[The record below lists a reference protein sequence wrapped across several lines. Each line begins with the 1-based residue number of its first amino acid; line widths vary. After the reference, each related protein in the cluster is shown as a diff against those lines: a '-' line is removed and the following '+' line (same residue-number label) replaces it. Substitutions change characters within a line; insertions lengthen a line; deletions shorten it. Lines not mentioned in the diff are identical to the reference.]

1 MTSAGSEGIA
11 DVDTTKLGNA
21 AARGAASTMVAQAA
35 RIGLQVVSIV
45 VLARLLSPE
54 EYGLIAM
61 VTAII
66 GVGEVFRDFGLSSA
80 AIQAR
85 SITRQQRT
93 NLFWVNTSIGALLG
107 TLVLASSHLIAAVY
121 GEERLVAIAQVL
133 AITFVINGLGT
144 QHRADLT
151 RRLRLPLLA
160 SIDILSQLLA
170 FGLAA
175 GLALS
180 GAGYWSLVA
189 MQVTQVFLSA
199 SAVFVC
205 ARWFPGRP
213 RFRGHGMRR
222 FFRYGGG
229 VLGGQLLGYA
239 GKNADSVILGVT
251 LGPESLGLYNRAF
264 QVMTLPL
271 NQLQAPSTRVALP
284 VLSRLQDD
292 QPRFDKYL
300 LTGQMLLLHLTGVI
314 LGASAALATPLFAIV
329 LGDGWVEAAP
339 LFQILAISGFAGMA
353 NYACYWVF
361 MSTGLTGSFLRLALA
376 TRPLMIAALVVG
388 ALGGTYGVAWTYS
401 ITSVL
406 LWPVT
411 LWWLARASSAPVMGM
426 FKNGVTVIALQ
437 GSAVVLS
444 LLAQLTVRD
453 SSEAIILVVG
463 GLVYLLVVAGVA
475 LLFRPLRRDMTTLIG
490 LRKSL
495 AKG

>member
-1 MTSAGSEGIA
+1 MTGAASDGVG
-11 DVDTTKLGNA
+11 DVDTTKLGRA
-21 AARGAASTMVAQAA
+21 AARGATSTMMAQAA
-35 RIGLQVVSIV
+35 RIGLQMVSIV

-85 SITRQQRT
+85 SVTRQQRT
-93 NLFWVNTSIGALLG
+93 NLFWVNTSIGVALG
-107 TLVLASSHLIAAVY
+107 AAVLASSHLIAAIY

-133 AITFVINGLGT
+133 AVTFVINGLAT

-160 SIDILSQLLA
+160 SIDIVSQLLA
-170 FGLAA
+170 FAIAA
-175 GLALS
+175 TLALS
-180 GAGYWSLVA
+180 GAGYWALVA
-189 MQVTQVFLSA
+189 MQVSQVSLSA
-199 SAVFVC
+199 AGVVIS
-205 ARWFPGRP
+205 ARWLPGRP
-213 RFRGHGMRR
+213 RTRGHGMRQ

-251 LGPESLGLYNRAF
+251 LGPVSLGLYNRAF

-292 QPRFDKYL
+292 QARFDKYL
-300 LTGQMLLLHLTGVI
+300 LTGQTLLLHLTGVV
-314 LGASAALATPLFAIV
+314 LGASAALAVPLFAIV
-329 LGDGWVEAAP
+329 LGDDWIEAAP
-339 LFQILAISGFAGMA
+339 LFQILAIAGFAAMA

-361 MSTGLTGSFLRLALA
+361 MATGLTGSFLRLALL
-376 TRPLMIAALVVG
+376 TRPLMILALLAGAA
-388 ALGGTYGVAWTYS
+388 GGTYGVAWMYS
-401 ITSVL
+401 LTNLL
-406 LWPVT
+406 LWPLT
-411 LWWLARASSAPVMGM
+411 LWWLTRVSSAPVLGM
-426 FKNGVTVIALQ
+426 LKNGVKVVALQ
-437 GSAVVLS
+437 GTAATLS
-444 LLAQLTVRD
+444 LLAQLAVTD
-453 SSEAIILVVG
+453 SSDAVRLAVG
-463 GLVYLLVVAGVA
+463 GAAYGIALASAVLLVPSLRLDMRA
-475 LLFRPLRRDMTTLIG
+475 LGSLRT
-490 LRKSL
+490 SL